1 MRFYR
6 VSADEPVINLTAARI
21 LKHLNKRERVLWLLS
36 GGSAIKLQ
44 IEIAKRLTDSKNLAN
59 LTVSLVDERFG
70 TGGHSDSNWRQL
82 VDSGFNLHGAKLRPV
97 LTGKDMAATAADFD
111 NFLAGALV
119 DNDYR
124 IAIAGIGPDGHTLG
138 IKPGSPAVDTKNL
151 AIGYDWEDYQRI
163 TATAQVIKKLDAVI
177 VYAFGE
183 AKKQQL
189 ENLKEDLQ
197 VADQPAQALKLCPDV
212 TVFSDQLGESF
223 NNKE

>member
-21 LKHLNKRERVLWLLS
+21 LKHLNKGERVLWLLS

-70 TGGHSDSNWRQL
+70 PDGHSDSNWQQL
-82 VDSGFNLHGAKLRPV
+82 VDSGFSLPGAKLQPV
-97 LTGKDMAATAADFD
+97 LAGKDMASTATDFE
-111 NFLAGALV
+111 NFLAGALE
-119 DNDYR
+119 DSAYR

-151 AIGYDWEDYQRI
+151 AIGYGWEDYQRI